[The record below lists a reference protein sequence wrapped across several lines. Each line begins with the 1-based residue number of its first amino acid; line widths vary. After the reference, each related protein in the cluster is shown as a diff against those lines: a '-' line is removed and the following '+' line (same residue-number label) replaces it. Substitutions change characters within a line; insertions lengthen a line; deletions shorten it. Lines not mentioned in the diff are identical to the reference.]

1 MVPAESFNTLYVLFI
16 GVMMAA
22 LFDFI
27 MRRTRTKI
35 VDMLG
40 KRADIRLSDQVFGHA
55 MRVRNSARPKSTGSF
70 VAQLRDL
77 ESLREMLTST
87 TISVLADLP
96 FFFMF
101 LFVFWYIGAVSRW
114 FRRWQCSR

>member
-77 ESLREMLTST
+77 ECCAR
-87 TISVLADLP
+87 
-96 FFFMF
+96 
-101 LFVFWYIGAVSRW
+101 
-114 FRRWQCSR
+114 C